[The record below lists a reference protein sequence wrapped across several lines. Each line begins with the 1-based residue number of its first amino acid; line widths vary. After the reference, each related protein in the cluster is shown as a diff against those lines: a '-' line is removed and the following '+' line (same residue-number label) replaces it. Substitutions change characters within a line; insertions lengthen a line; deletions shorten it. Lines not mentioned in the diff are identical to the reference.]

1 MERKVWYDRPA
12 ASWTE
17 AMPLG
22 NGRLG
27 MMIYGGV
34 ERETLQ
40 LSEESMWS
48 GYAHDYDNPECREHL
63 DEMRALI
70 FAGKIAEAEE
80 LCYRYLV
87 CRGRGSFETK
97 DGQPFGSFQPA
108 GDLSIESSGMENAFF
123 ATDNYRREID
133 LIDGVATVSFA
144 DVVRRTVASE
154 KYEVTLTEIKQEIPR
169 SYKICFTPTQSAAN
183 VTVGNGDFT
192 VTGRFLG
199 EGALSYATYIRL
211 ECDGQMWGG
220 ADSEGPGVFVANA
233 RTVRVWTATETDY
246 REPGK
251 DPLALARSRVETAIA
266 AGAEAVFADH
276 IARHSEVMER
286 CTLDLGEGPDIP
298 TDKRMEGI
306 RAGKSDP
313 AFSALYFAFGRYLLM
328 ACSRGKLP
336 SNLQG
341 LWAKD
346 GTPPWSA
353 DYHININVQMM
364 YWHAENTALSEYT
377 APLFDYTEYLSKFGK
392 HTAEVQYGCR
402 GWVAHTTPNA
412 HGMTAPGQD
421 PSWGAFTCAGAWC
434 CLHMWEHYRFTGDAE
449 FLRRYYPVMR
459 DSALFFVDFLAEDPR
474 NGYLVTVPSNSP
486 ENHYVDPKTGKICS
500 MCAGPTMDNTIIAA
514 LFDCVAKAA
523 DILGEDADFAET
535 LRGMQKRLPPLK
547 IGENGRI
554 LEWQEEYE
562 EPEPGHR
569 HMSHLFG
576 LYPGDVITAEKTPDL
591 FRAAR
596 ASLEGR
602 LANGGGHTGWSLAW
616 IVNFYARLFDG
627 DNAAHSLNHL
637 FANGTFRNL
646 FDRHPTVFF
655 QIDGNYGATAG
666 IAEMLLQS
674 HEDEIRVLPALPKE
688 WANGSFKGLRARGGF
703 AIDASWKDGEI
714 CFLKVRA
721 LHAGKLAIRAGE
733 QHFARVM
740 QEGDEAL
747 LIG

>member
-27 MMIYGGV
+27 LMVFGGI
-34 ERETLQ
+34 EYETIQ

-48 GYAHDYDNPECREHL
+48 GYEYDYDNPECLEHL
-63 DEMRALI
+63 DEMRALV

-80 LCYRYLV
+80 LCYRYLI
-87 CRGRGSFETK
+87 CRGGGSRDTK

-108 GDLSIESSGMENAFF
+108 GNLTVESSGMENAFF
-123 ATDNYRREID
+123 ITDNYRREID

-144 DVVRRTVASE
+144 DVSRRTIASE
-154 KYEVTLTEIKQEIPR
+154 KYEVTLTEIVQKIPR
-169 SYKICFTPTQSAAN
+169 SYKICFEPTQAN
-183 VTVGNGDFT
+183 ANFSLDNCSMT

-199 EGALSYATYIRL
+199 EGAVSYATYIRV
-211 ECDGQMWGG
+211 ECDGHMHGG
-220 ADSEGPGVFVANA
+220 SDGEGEGIFVSGSTI
-233 RTVRVWTATETDY
+233 RIWTATETDY
-246 REPGK
+246 REAGK
-251 DPLALARSRVETAIA
+251 NPLEVAKSRVEAAIA
-266 AGAEAVFADH
+266 AGADAVFADH

-286 CTLDLGEGPDIP
+286 CTLDLGNGPDIP
-298 TDKRMEGI
+298 TDKRMESI

-313 AFSALYFAFGRYLLM
+313 AFTALYFMYGRYLLM

-336 SNLQG
+336 SNIQG
-341 LWAKD
+341 LWARN
-346 GTPPWSA
+346 GNPPWSA

-364 YWHAENTALSEYT
+364 YWHAENTGLSEYT
-377 APLFDYTEYLSKFGK
+377 APLFHYTEYLAEHGR
-392 HTAEVQYGCR
+392 HTAKVQYGCR
-402 GWVAHTTPNA
+402 GWVAHTSPNA
-412 HGMTAPGQD
+412 HAMTAPGQD

-434 CLHMWEHYRFTGDAE
+434 CLHMWEHYLFTGDKE

-459 DSALFFVDFLAEDPR
+459 DSALFFLDFLVEDPR
-474 NGYLVTVPSNSP
+474 NGYLVTAPSNSP
-486 ENHYVDPKTGKICS
+486 ENHYFDPETGKVSS

-514 LFDCVAKAA
+514 LFDCVAETV
-523 DILGEDADFAET
+523 DILGEDAEFAAS
-535 LRGMQKRLPPLK
+535 LRAARKRLPPLK
-547 IGENGRI
+547 IGTNGRI

-576 LYPGDVITAEKTPDL
+576 LYPGDAITAEKTPDL

-602 LANGGGHTGWSLAW
+602 LVNGGGHTGWSLAW

-627 DNAAHSLNHL
+627 DAAAHSLDHL
-637 FANGTFRNL
+637 FATGTFRNL

-655 QIDGNYGATAG
+655 QIDGNFGATAG
-666 IAEMLLQS
+666 VAEMLLQS
-674 HEDEIRVLPALPKE
+674 HEKEIRVLPALPSS
-688 WANGSFKGLRARGGF
+688 WRNGSFTGLRARGGF
-703 AIDASWKDGEI
+703 AVDATWKDGEV
-714 CFLKVRA
+714 CYLKVRS
-721 LHAGKLAIRAGE
+721 LRAGNLALVLGDR
-733 QHFARVM
+733 HFARAM
-740 QEGDEAL
+740 QEGEEVT